1 MSSPSHALPAPP
13 FCSSQQPPHSLLS
26 AAAAAGRAAARQA
39 AKTYLEKH
47 YESFAACTMDELVKH
62 GLRALAA
69 TLSEGELTKLNVSVA
84 IVGKGAP
91 FVVLEDDDVEPYV
104 LVRAAPPPS
113 PLPFNAPEPWPLRS
127 IHGDAAAVGLYCCAA
142 CRCSR
147 PKRTLDQRPWQT
159 TLQLAVATQ
168 ATQAAVAP
176 PLLAGVLAAKTLVV
190 AHLLLR
196 AAHRVRGV
204 RPLLPWKRQKAECLL
219 SSGGKGSLKC
229 DTMGALFVIY
239 CDSAAPLVDSVG
251 TLRHKHS

>member
-47 YESFAACTMDELVKH
+47 YESFAACTMDELVQH

-104 LVRAAPPPS
+104 LVRAAPPLPS
-113 PLPFNAPEPWPLRS
+113 PL
-127 IHGDAAAVGLYCCAA
+127 
-142 CRCSR
+142 
-147 PKRTLDQRPWQT
+147 
-159 TLQLAVATQ
+159 
-168 ATQAAVAP
+168 
-176 PLLAGVLAAKTLVV
+176 
-190 AHLLLR
+190 
-196 AAHRVRGV
+196 
-204 RPLLPWKRQKAECLL
+204 
-219 SSGGKGSLKC
+219 
-229 DTMGALFVIY
+229 
-239 CDSAAPLVDSVG
+239 
-251 TLRHKHS
+251 